1 MMPATMEEGTVLNME
16 VDREVEVVAPPGRL
30 GIIFVEGVV
39 GAVRDT
45 SPLVGQVQ
53 KGWLLSK
60 VDGFD
65 VSTLTDAKLVQLL
78 NMRIEVARRL
88 LFRVEVARDTAKI
101 VVKLALAGGQF
112 DVVVPA
118 KKAAADVMVKAW
130 GKKAEAD
137 SHVEFKWP
145 DSKTTMIV
153 PVPEGLSVG
162 QSFTIGARLGVGFD
176 PTAVPPRIVT
186 MRSSSRLVGR
196 VAIGAELL
204 EIGGVDTKAMSWRG
218 DEPNASQVYANACMS
233 PVVTLVFAT
242 PPVGG
247 VELSYIEFFPRKV
260 GHYYDPMQKLLER
273 VNLFLTNSG
282 IAYTNVETVSCNKS
296 LHNLEKTVYSAVADG
311 TKLST
316 GQPQMKTFQHL
327 RVWYNKLDPRNTT
340 AKVQNAIVEARRA
353 AEKNMPEEGCA
364 VM

>member
-1 MMPATMEEGTVLNME
+1 MVPATMEELEGTVLNME

-30 GIIFVEGVV
+30 GIIFVQGVV

-88 LFRVEVARDTAKI
+88 SFRVEVARDTAKI

-112 DVVVPA
+112 DVVVP
-118 KKAAADVMVKAW
+118 AAADVMVKAW

-204 EIGGVDTKAMSWRG
+204 EIGGVDTTAMSWRG
-218 DEPNASQVYANACMS
+218 DEPNASQVYANACVS

-247 VELSYIEFFPRKV
+247 VELSYIEFFPRKA
-260 GHYYDPMQKLLER
+260 GHYYDRMQKLLER

-282 IAYTNVETVSCNKS
+282 IAYTNVETVSCQMS
-296 LHNLEKTVYSAVADG
+296 LHNLEKTVYGIGNEKMD
-311 TKLST
+311 KN
-316 GQPQMKTFQHL
+316 FQHL

-340 AKVQNAIVEARRA
+340 AKVQSAIVEARRA